1 MACNESNTVVDSN
14 GNVLVENSDGSTV
27 SGGNL
32 NSNVNNNKY
41 TLQSDSYLLQSKEDG
56 SYSIKI
62 FKGLSFTVDGNE
74 AKSKATKFIQLVDS
88 FGSVVVNTNITDD
101 NGNLKSAGTLHYK
114 CGVGY
119 YVKLS
124 DGKQMVRGSQN
135 QVKTFFDVSGGL
147 TAQLKNKLEIC
158 GKTKKANLP
167 IVIKG
172 SYKVPENIDARGDAL
187 HSFDRR
193 ASDKFGGYMFRTDPV
208 PAQWASY
215 VKVGTQGGTYAGK
228 GVNQVLSDLISKG
241 VKPDV
246 TKISIK
252 FNGYNVSWE
261 VTIDESKDGKTW
273 AGVSTRGSAGSG
285 ADQRAANQIPEL
297 KASSPSLSNWTT
309 VLDLNVTS
317 PIKIRQYFL
326 KYTSGTGTQ
335 AATSNSAGE
344 NGNGSG
350 KVPILSG
357 SYVTATDKNPFNL
370 VPLTPDTLEAQW
382 NGTTGKKKASNSGK
396 YFVVFDNIDNGIRGG
411 MKNLSGYF
419 TKYNLDTI
427 QKILTRYDS
436 GYSEEYKKF
445 VVEKMKTWKSTVTFT
460 SKLPAFKGKNE
471 TNADNIKMFKTL
483 VKAIHQFEGG
493 SSANLQKIQ
502 NYPISQL

>member
-14 GNVLVENSDGSTV
+14 GNVVIENSDGSTV

-32 NSNVNNNKY
+32 TSNVNNNKY
-41 TLQSDSYLLQSKEDG
+41 TLQSDSYFLQSKEDG
-56 SYSIKI
+56 NYSIKI
-62 FKGLSFTVDGNE
+62 FKGLSFTVDGEE

-88 FGSVVVNTNITDD
+88 VGSVVVNTNVTDN

-135 QVKTFFDVSGGL
+135 QIKTFFDVSGGL
-147 TAQLKNKLEIC
+147 TTQLKNKLEIC
-158 GKTKKANLP
+158 GKTKKAKLP

-172 SYKVPENIDARGDAL
+172 SYKVPENISSRGDAL

-208 PAQWASY
+208 PTQWSSY

-228 GVNQVLSDLISKG
+228 GVNQVLSELISKG

-252 FNGYNVSWE
+252 FNGYNVAWE

-285 ADQRAANQIPEL
+285 ADKRASDQIPKL
-297 KASSPSLSNWTT
+297 KADSPSLSNWTT
-309 VLDLNVTS
+309 VLDLNVS
-317 PIKIRQYFL
+317 NPIKIRQYFL

-335 AATSNSAGE
+335 PATSNSAGE

-350 KVPILSG
+350 EVPILSG
-357 SYVTATDKNPFNL
+357 AYITEQDNNPFNL
-370 VPLTPDTLEAQW
+370 EPLYGGMEKQFD
-382 NGTTGKKKASNSGK
+382 GTVGKKKASNSGK
-396 YFVVFDNIDNGIRGG
+396 YFAVFDTIDNGIRAGL
-411 MKNLSGYF
+411 KNLSGYF
-419 TKYNLDTI
+419 TKYNKDSI

-436 GYSEEYKKF
+436 GHSDNYKNY
-445 VVEKMKTWKSTVTFT
+445 VVDKMKTWKTTASYT

-471 TNADNIKMFKTL
+471 TNADTIKMFKTL
-483 VKAIHQFEGG
+483 VKAIHSFEGG
-493 SSANLQKIQ
+493 SSTNLQKIQ
-502 NYPISQL
+502 DYPISKL